1 MLSMS
6 AYEAWTQHAFFL
18 KLLNKW
24 KFTAVL
30 IIVKVEA
37 RLQMPARGKC
47 LFFSL
52 KVILHSHNCAV
63 L

>member
-1 MLSMS
+1 M
-6 AYEAWTQHAFFL
+6 HFL

-37 RLQMPARGKC
+37 GLKNASMRKMPVF
-47 LFFSL
+47 LSES
-52 KVILHSHNCAV
+52 HSS
-63 L
+63 

>member
-6 AYEAWTQHAFFL
+6 AYETWTQPAFL
-18 KLLNKW
+18 KLLNRW
-24 KFTAVL
+24 EFTAVL

-37 RLQMPARGKC
+37 GLKTPARGKGP
-47 LFFSL
+47 FFSFQ
-52 KVILHSHNCAV
+52 VILHSHNCAV

>member
-6 AYEAWTQHAFFL
+6 AYEVWTQHAFL
-18 KLLNKW
+18 KLLNRW
-24 KFTAVL
+24 EFIAVL

-37 RLQMPARGKC
+37 GLKMPAQGKC